1 VAVTRRRLLVGL
13 TLSLAAAALAFL
25 VSWTPLARTL
35 EWKIYDLQLRG
46 AASPAAARQDIVIV
60 RIDERSIRELES
72 FVGRWPWPRLVHAKL
87 VDFLARGPARAV
99 AYDVLFTERDRRR
112 AFDVGPETWS
122 GEESDAAFAEAVAR
136 AGNVVLLADAT
147 FEGLIGGQ
155 GAPGTPG
162 AGLPAYDVGGLAEVR
177 PTLGLPYAALAKA
190 ARGIGHNLL
199 VLDADGPVR
208 RHVPF
213 VRTPSGTVPSLAVA
227 TLVAAEEL
235 GPGAVRA
242 SGASVQL
249 GTHALPLTPERLPVF
264 AGAAGEAGTAV
275 SWRFLV
281 NFRGPA
287 VLDDGTT
294 TVYREFSALDLLQ
307 AEEQIA
313 EGLAPAV
320 DPALFRDRIVVVGV
334 TAAGLHD
341 VFAVPFAAG
350 GKMTG
355 GAVHANV
362 IDQVLS
368 SRFIRPAGLAAR
380 LGLVAAC
387 ALLGALSFVLVRVR
401 LAAGLSALGMLA
413 LAGLTQ
419 WAFRRGVWL
428 PAALPALGL
437 AFSAVGGLGYAY
449 FVEGSEKRAVKRL
462 FSRYLSRDVYD
473 QLIAN
478 PSLAE
483 LGGRR
488 RDMSVL
494 FSDIRGFTTLTEQG
508 RAEQVVEQL
517 NEYFSRM
524 VDVVF
529 EHRGT
534 LDKFVGD
541 MVMALFGAPLDDPRH
556 ADHAVET
563 ALEMIRQLDVLNEQW
578 AARGRPGLAIGIGIN
593 SGEMIA
599 GNIGAEKV
607 RSYTVIGDAVNL
619 GSRLQALNKEHGTT
633 IIVSEHTA
641 SRLEKQYDL
650 RPLGTVVVK
659 GRTQPV
665 AIFEVVV
672 PPAPGRP

>member
-1 VAVTRRRLLVGL
+1 MTRRRLLVGL
-13 TLSLAAAALAFL
+13 ALSLAAMALAL
-25 VSWTPLARTL
+25 AIGWTPLARTL

-46 AASPAAARQDIVIV
+46 AASPAAARQDIVVV
-60 RIDERSIRELES
+60 RIDERSIRELEP

-87 VDFLARGPARAV
+87 VDFLARGRARAV

-122 GEESDAAFAEAVAR
+122 GEESDTAFAEAVAR
-136 AGNVVLLADAT
+136 AGNVVLLADVT
-147 FEGLIGGQ
+147 FEGLT
-155 GAPGTPG
+155 GTP
-162 AGLPAYDVGGLAEVR
+162 APRDAPDAALPAFDIGGLAEVR
-177 PTLGLPYAALAKA
+177 PTLALPYPALAKA
-190 ARGIGHNLL
+190 ASAVGHNLL
-199 VLDADGPVR
+199 VLDPDGPVR

-227 TLVAAEEL
+227 TLLAAEGL

-242 SGASVQL
+242 SGSSVRL
-249 GTHALPLTPERLPVF
+249 GTRTLPLMRERLAVF
-264 AGAAGEAGTAV
+264 AGSDRAGAAAV

-287 VLDDGTT
+287 VLADGTT

-313 EGLAPAV
+313 EGLAPTV
-320 DPALFRDRIVVVGV
+320 DPAQFRDKIVVVGV

-341 VFAVPFAAG
+341 VFAVPFATG

-355 GAVHANV
+355 GVVHANV
-362 IDQVLS
+362 IDQALS
-368 SRFIRPAGLAAR
+368 SRFIRPASLATQ
-380 LGLVAAC
+380 LGLVAGC
-387 ALLGALSFVLVRVR
+387 ALLGALAFVFMSVRW
-401 LAAGLSALGMLA
+401 AAVLSALAMLA
-413 LAGLTQ
+413 LTGLTQ
-419 WAFRRGVWL
+419 WAFRRGAWL
-428 PAALPALGL
+428 PVALPAFGL

-462 FSRYLSRDVYD
+462 FSRYLSRDVYE
-473 QLIAN
+473 QLLAN

-508 RAEQVVEQL
+508 RAEDVVEQL

-578 AARGRPGLAIGIGIN
+578 AARGLPRLAIGIGVN

-619 GSRLQALNKEHGTT
+619 GSRLQSLNKEHGTT
-633 IIVSEHTA
+633 IIISEQTTR
-641 SRLEKQYDL
+641 RLERRYDL

-659 GRTQPV
+659 GKSQPV

-672 PPAPGRP
+672 PQAPGRP